1 MTLLKDLLA
10 DPGLPRLE
18 ARMLAEHVLGRSRA
32 WLLAHDT
39 DPVEPAHEAAWRQLA
54 ARRLA
59 GEPMAY
65 LLGGREF
72 MGHWYA
78 LTPDVLIPRPDTEL
92 LVETALHWLQ
102 GRAAPRVLDLGT
114 GSGAIAVSV
123 ALGCPQAE
131 VTATDLSAAALAVAE
146 GNAQRLGARGFEPRG
161 ALTDENDGL
170 AALARIAGGAPGR
183 L

>member
-59 GEPMAY
+59 GELRRACWTWAPA
-65 LLGGREF
+65 
-72 MGHWYA
+72 
-78 LTPDVLIPRPDTEL
+78 
-92 LVETALHWLQ
+92 
-102 GRAAPRVLDLGT
+102 AAPSPCRWRW
-114 GSGAIAVSV
+114 V
-123 ALGCPQAE
+123 A
-131 VTATDLSAAALAVAE
+131 
-146 GNAQRLGARGFEPRG
+146 RRPR
-161 ALTDENDGL
+161 
-170 AALARIAGGAPGR
+170 
-183 L
+183 